1 MLRLSKMTDYAVV
14 VLTTLAHADGALH
27 TANSLADRTGLPMP
41 TVQKLLKLLARGDLL
56 QSHRG
61 AMGGYSL
68 SRTPDRINV
77 VHIIEAIEGPIALTD
92 CVDGGS
98 GSCGVQSLCSR
109 KGHWEKVNGAV
120 RRALEDVTLA
130 DMATPNLFDFD
141 QPPPA
146 RRAALAG

>member
-14 VLTTLAHADGALH
+14 VLTTLAHADSTLH
-27 TANSLADRTGLPMP
+27 TATSLADRTGLPMP
-41 TVQKLLKLLARGDLL
+41 TVQKLLKLLTRGELL

-61 AMGGYSL
+61 SLGGYSL
-68 SRTPDRINV
+68 SRSADRINV

-98 GSCGVQSLCSR
+98 GGCGVQSLCSR

-130 DMATPNLFDFD
+130 DMATPSLFDFD
-141 QPPPA
+141 SRAA
-146 RRAALAG
+146 RRAVLAG

>member
-27 TANSLADRTGLPMP
+27 TATSLADRTGLPMP

-61 AMGGYSL
+61 ATGGYTL
-68 SRTPDRINV
+68 AKAPTAINV

-98 GSCGVQSLCSR
+98 GSCGVLSLCAR
-109 KGHWEKVNGAV
+109 KSAWDKVNSAV

-130 DMATPNLFDFD
+130 DMAAPSTIDFIHAPA
-141 QPPPA
+141 PP
-146 RRAALAG
+146 AALAG

>member
-41 TVQKLLKLLARGDLL
+41 TVQKLLKLLTKGDLL
-56 QSHRG
+56 HSHRG
-61 AMGGYSL
+61 AAGGYSL
-68 SRTPDRINV
+68 SRGPDRISV
-77 VHIIEAIEGPIALTD
+77 VNIIEAIEGPIALTD

-98 GSCGVQSLCSR
+98 GGCGVQGLCSR
-109 KGHWEKVNGAV
+109 KNHWEKVNGAV

-130 DMATPNLFDFD
+130 DMAAPSLFDF
-141 QPPPA
+141 QPPAP
-146 RRAALAG
+146 RAALAG

>member
-14 VLTTLAHADGALH
+14 VLSTLAHADSALH

-61 AMGGYSL
+61 ASGGYSL
-68 SRTPDRINV
+68 SREPDRINV
-77 VHIIEAIEGPIALTD
+77 VQIIEAIEGPIALTD

-98 GSCGVQSLCSR
+98 GGCGVQGLCSR
-109 KGHWEKVNGAV
+109 KNHWEKVNSAV
-120 RRALEDVTLA
+120 RRALEDVSLA
-130 DMATPNLFDFD
+130 DMAAPRLFDFG
-141 QPPPA
+141 PEPA
-146 RRAALAG
+146 PRAVLAG

>member
-14 VLTTLAHADGALH
+14 VLTALAYADGTLH
-27 TANSLADRTGLPMP
+27 TANSLADRTGLPVP

-61 AMGGYSL
+61 ASGGYSL
-68 SRTPDRINV
+68 SREPTRINV

-98 GSCGVQSLCSR
+98 GGCGVQSLCSR
-109 KGHWEKVNGAV
+109 KNHWEKVNGAV

-130 DMATPNLFDFD
+130 DMATPSLFDFERE
-141 QPPPA
+141 PA
-146 RRAALAG
+146 RGAALAG

>member
-14 VLTTLAHADGALH
+14 VLTTLAYADGALH
-27 TANSLADRTGLPMP
+27 TATSLADRTGLPMP

-77 VHIIEAIEGPIALTD
+77 VNIIEAIEGPIALTD

-98 GSCGVQSLCSR
+98 GGCGVQSLCSR
-109 KGHWEKVNGAV
+109 KNHWEKVNSAV

-130 DMATPNLFDFD
+130 DMATPVLFDFERE
-141 QPPPA
+141 PA
-146 RRAALAG
+146 PRAVLAG